1 MGRARGRRSQ
11 LRGRTTRAVYS
22 LSLGVEC
29 RGPVLDGGLARHL
42 DHADHIESEAGAGEL
57 AVLRESESGPAQAM
71 ALAVVDSLL
80 WAGGARAATLD
91 LNDHDGALVGS
102 NRQQVKLI
110 SSHPEIPGQDAIAL
124 PFEKAGGG
132 RLALACCPHACTGH
146 WIWLPRSPHEGEC
159 YAWLTMSIVIL
170 EHSPNFGA
178 GILARGLRT
187 LGSRLR
193 IIRVDRGE
201 ALPPDLD
208 GITGLVSCGGPQ
220 SAYGNE
226 PWLAA
231 EMSLIRDAHG
241 AGVPV
246 VGLCL
251 GAQLLAQALGGEVKK
266 SATPEL
272 GWFNV
277 SLSPVGREDPVLA
290 GIPWTSTQFCWH
302 FDEIVT
308 APPEARILASSERCR
323 VQAFAVGL
331 FSYGFQYHFEWDRAI
346 ILKEVDEYG
355 DEVRSAGAS
364 PEAIRSGVDQH
375 AAVAE
380 RLAER
385 LTERIALCLMPV
397 DRVNRG
403 IVRDLHH

>member
-1 MGRARGRRSQ
+1 
-11 LRGRTTRAVYS
+11 
-22 LSLGVEC
+22 
-29 RGPVLDGGLARHL
+29 
-42 DHADHIESEAGAGEL
+42 
-57 AVLRESESGPAQAM
+57 
-71 ALAVVDSLL
+71 
-80 WAGGARAATLD
+80 
-91 LNDHDGALVGS
+91 
-102 NRQQVKLI
+102 
-110 SSHPEIPGQDAIAL
+110 
-124 PFEKAGGG
+124 
-132 RLALACCPHACTGH
+132 
-146 WIWLPRSPHEGEC
+146 
-159 YAWLTMSIVIL
+159 MSIVIL